1 MIILGALRRIR
12 LRIEKDKLL
21 DDEMCMSEMCSKSV
35 LVRISDDEESILKVA
50 LYRKFNELFEP
61 WGKDE

>member
-1 MIILGALRRIR
+1 MKK
-12 LRIEKDKLL
+12 EKDKLL

-35 LVRISDDEESILKVA
+35 LVRISDNEESILKVT
-50 LYRKFNELFEP
+50 LYRKFNELFDP